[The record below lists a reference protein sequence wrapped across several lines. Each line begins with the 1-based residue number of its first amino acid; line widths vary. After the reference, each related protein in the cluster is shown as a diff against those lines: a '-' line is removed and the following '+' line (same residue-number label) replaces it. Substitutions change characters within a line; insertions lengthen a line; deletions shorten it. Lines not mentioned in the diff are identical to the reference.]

1 MNCVRRLSLAI
12 VENYA
17 EYLVIAGLLKF
28 ALITTIVI
36 QRDVTKIQIAQGI
49 MNALRIVALINRV
62 MTKKIVKTQHNM
74 TVSTIDA
81 MKWNA

>member
-1 MNCVRRLSLAI
+1 MNCVHPLSLAI

-17 EYLVIAGLLKF
+17 EYLVIAGILKF
-28 ALITTIVI
+28 ALMPTIVRT
-36 QRDVTKIQIAQGI
+36 RDVRKIQIVQGI
-49 MNALRIVALINRV
+49 MNALGIVALINSV
-62 MTKKIVKTQHNM
+62 LTKRIVKTQHNM

>member
-1 MNCVRRLSLAI
+1 MNCVHPLSLAI

-17 EYLVIAGLLKF
+17 EFLVIAGLLKF

-49 MNALRIVALINRV
+49 MNALGTVALVHRV
-62 MTKKIVKTQHNM
+62 MTKKIVKTQYNM
-74 TVSTIDA
+74 TVLTIDA
-81 MKWNA
+81 MNWNA

>member
-1 MNCVRRLSLAI
+1 MNCVHRLSLAI

-17 EYLVIAGLLKF
+17 EFLVIAGLLKF

-49 MNALRIVALINRV
+49 MNALGIVALINHV
-62 MTKKIVKTQHNM
+62 MTKNIVKTQHNM

>member
-1 MNCVRRLSLAI
+1 MNCVHRLSLAI

-17 EYLVIAGLLKF
+17 EYLVIASLLKF

-49 MNALRIVALINRV
+49 MNALRIVALINSV
-62 MTKKIVKTQHNM
+62 LTKRIVKTQHNM
-74 TVSTIDA
+74 TVSMKDA